1 MCDSGTNDQKI
12 RVFKI
17 TREREGNGK
26 HSWICKDWPTI
37 LDAEF
42 TDADIGSKIEIEL
55 AEMTEDQYET
65 LPDFEGW

>member
-17 TREREGNGK
+17 SRELEGNGK
-26 HSWICKDWPTI
+26 QHWVSRDWPTI

-42 TDADIGSKIEIEL
+42 TDADIGSKVEIEL
-55 AEMTEDQYET
+55 AEMTEHQYEN
-65 LPDFEGW
+65 LQDFEGW